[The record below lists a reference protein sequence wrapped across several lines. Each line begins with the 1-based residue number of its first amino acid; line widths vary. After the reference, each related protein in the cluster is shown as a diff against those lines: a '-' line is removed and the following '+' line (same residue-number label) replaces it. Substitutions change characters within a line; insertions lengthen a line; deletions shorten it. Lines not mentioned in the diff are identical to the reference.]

1 MSHPFDTLT
10 PDLVL
15 DAVESL
21 GYLSDARVLA
31 LNSYENRVYQ
41 VGIEDSTPLIAK
53 FYRPHRW
60 SDAAILEEHR
70 FSLELAEREIP
81 VVAPLERDGQTLHTH
96 AGFRF
101 ALFPRRGGRA
111 PEPGNL
117 DQLYRLGQLLG
128 RMHAVSAS
136 HPFEHRETLGVENF
150 GHASL
155 STLLDGGFVPR
166 SLLPAYESVA
176 RDLLKRVED
185 VFARTDFQPIRL
197 HGDCHPG
204 NILARDDAFYLV
216 DLDDCRMG
224 PSVQD
229 IWMMLA
235 GERHER
241 LGQLSELVEGYNEFH
256 DFTPRELPLI
266 EALRALRLL
275 HYSAWLA
282 RRWDAGV
289 NERIDQHPDGLV
301 EQLAALPHRLRL
313 GHPATQRPAVGHPE
327 KAYGRGDHGHSI
339 LLEAPTRTRHVR
351 RGGHQ
356 HDTFDTLRLEHRRTV
371 HRIFPGGATALLL
384 PADRRGEIAL
394 QRLGGER
401 RLARRLTIVQS
412 AAGQD
417 RQLRGLCQ
425 ARGITQ
431 ALQRDVAGLVGL
443 PGGVGT
449 FPTGT
454 QHDDGL
460 GLLAQARPL
469 RLGYRRFALQR
480 LRRPLH
486 HDRQAH
492 QPQTSQADDETQG

>member
-15 DAVESL
+15 DAVESA
-21 GYLSDARVLA
+21 GYHSDARVLA

-41 VGIEDSTPLIAK
+41 VGIEDETPLIAK
-53 FYRPHRW
+53 FYRPDRW
-60 SDAAILEEHR
+60 SDEAILEEHQ

-81 VVAPLERDGQTLHTH
+81 VVAPLQRDGRTLFEH

-136 HPFEHRETLGVENF
+136 RPFEHRQTLDAQRF
-150 GHASL
+150 GHDSL
-155 STLLDGGFVPR
+155 ATLLDGSFIPK

-176 RDLLKRVED
+176 RDLLKRVDE

-241 LGQLSELVEGYNEFH
+241 LGQLSELVDGYNEFH
-256 DFTPRELPLI
+256 DFAPRELPLI
-266 EALRALRLL
+266 EALRALRLM

-282 RRWDAGV
+282 RRWDDPAFPMSFPWFGS
-289 NERIDQHPDGLV
+289 ERYWGDQVLILR
-301 EQLAALPHRLRL
+301 EQI
-313 GHPATQRPAVGHPE
+313 
-327 KAYGRGDHGHSI
+327 S
-339 LLEAPTRTRHVR
+339 
-351 RGGHQ
+351 
-356 HDTFDTLRLEHRRTV
+356 
-371 HRIFPGGATALLL
+371 
-384 PADRRGEIAL
+384 AL
-394 QRLGGER
+394 QEE
-401 RLARRLTIVQS
+401 
-412 AAGQD
+412 
-417 RQLRGLCQ
+417 
-425 ARGITQ
+425 
-431 ALQRDVAGLVGL
+431 
-443 PGGVGT
+443 
-449 FPTGT
+449 
-454 QHDDGL
+454 
-460 GLLAQARPL
+460 PL
-469 RLGYRRFALQR
+469 KLF
-480 LRRPLH
+480 
-486 HDRQAH
+486 
-492 QPQTSQADDETQG
+492 

>member
-15 DAVESL
+15 DAVESA
-21 GYLSDARVLA
+21 GYISDARVLA

-41 VGIEDSTPLIAK
+41 VGIEDETPLIAK
-53 FYRPHRW
+53 FYRPGRW
-60 SDAAILEEHR
+60 SNEAILEEHQ
-70 FSLELAEREIP
+70 FSQELADREIP
-81 VVAPLERDGQTLHTH
+81 LVAPLSRDGQTLFEH

-136 HPFEHRETLGVENF
+136 RPFEHRESLNVENF

-155 STLLDGGFVPR
+155 NTLLEGNYVPK

-176 RDLLKRVED
+176 LDLLKRVED
-185 VFARTDFQPIRL
+185 VFAQTEFQPIRL

-241 LGQLSELVEGYNEFH
+241 LGQLSELVDGYNEFH

-282 RRWDAGV
+282 RRWDDPAFPMSFPWFGS
-289 NERIDQHPDGLV
+289 ERYWGDQVLILR
-301 EQLAALPHRLRL
+301 EQM
-313 GHPATQRPAVGHPE
+313 
-327 KAYGRGDHGHSI
+327 S
-339 LLEAPTRTRHVR
+339 
-351 RGGHQ
+351 
-356 HDTFDTLRLEHRRTV
+356 
-371 HRIFPGGATALLL
+371 
-384 PADRRGEIAL
+384 AL
-394 QRLGGER
+394 QEE
-401 RLARRLTIVQS
+401 
-412 AAGQD
+412 
-417 RQLRGLCQ
+417 
-425 ARGITQ
+425 
-431 ALQRDVAGLVGL
+431 
-443 PGGVGT
+443 
-449 FPTGT
+449 
-454 QHDDGL
+454 
-460 GLLAQARPL
+460 PL
-469 RLGYRRFALQR
+469 KLF
-480 LRRPLH
+480 
-486 HDRQAH
+486 
-492 QPQTSQADDETQG
+492 

>member
-15 DAVESL
+15 DAVESA
-21 GYLSDARVLA
+21 GYISDARVLA

-41 VGIEDSTPLIAK
+41 VGIEDETPLIAK
-53 FYRPHRW
+53 FYRPDRW
-60 SDAAILEEHR
+60 SNEAILEEHQ

-81 VVAPLERDGQTLHTH
+81 VVAPLSRDGKTLFEH

-136 HPFEHRETLGVENF
+136 RPLEHRQTLDAQSF
-150 GHASL
+150 GHDSL
-155 STLLDGGFVPR
+155 ATLLDGNFIPK

-176 RDLLKRVED
+176 RDLLKRVDD
-185 VFARTDFQPIRL
+185 VFAQTDFQPIRL

-241 LGQLSELVEGYNEFH
+241 LGQLSELVDGYNEFH
-256 DFTPRELPLI
+256 DFAPRELPLI

-282 RRWDAGV
+282 RRWDDPAFPMSFPWFGS
-289 NERIDQHPDGLV
+289 ERYWGDQVLILR
-301 EQLAALPHRLRL
+301 EQI
-313 GHPATQRPAVGHPE
+313 
-327 KAYGRGDHGHSI
+327 S
-339 LLEAPTRTRHVR
+339 
-351 RGGHQ
+351 
-356 HDTFDTLRLEHRRTV
+356 
-371 HRIFPGGATALLL
+371 
-384 PADRRGEIAL
+384 AL
-394 QRLGGER
+394 QEE
-401 RLARRLTIVQS
+401 
-412 AAGQD
+412 
-417 RQLRGLCQ
+417 
-425 ARGITQ
+425 
-431 ALQRDVAGLVGL
+431 
-443 PGGVGT
+443 
-449 FPTGT
+449 
-454 QHDDGL
+454 
-460 GLLAQARPL
+460 PL
-469 RLGYRRFALQR
+469 KLF
-480 LRRPLH
+480 
-486 HDRQAH
+486 
-492 QPQTSQADDETQG
+492 